1 MFTQKE
7 PKEPSI
13 YFCNICNFTC
23 SKKSNYNKHLNT
35 RKHDNV
41 YKCLQNN
48 SKKCQNYICN
58 NCNKKYKYR
67 QSLCRHKKICII
79 EESLNNNHENDN
91 NNNNNNNNDIDNEIN
106 TDNNTDINT
115 DNDIKNDIKND
126 TIINSLINENKEF
139 KCLIID
145 MIKSNNDLQNQMIE
159 ICKNSN
165 NSITHHNNNNNNINN
180 SNNKTFNLQVFLNED
195 CKDAMNLS
203 DFVNSLQLQLSDLDN
218 MGKLGYTE
226 GISKIIMTEMNEL
239 EQTKRPVHCSDI
251 KRETLYV
258 KDEDKW
264 EKEQPDHPK
273 LNKAIRK
280 IEQKNFGLMG
290 EWQAEHPTYME
301 STSEEN
307 NEFLKLISHTVNG
320 TPDNINK
327 VIKKIAKEVVINK

>member
-1 MFTQKE
+1 MITKNNAE
-7 PKEPSI
+7 NASI
-13 YFCNICNFTC
+13 FICEKCDFKC
-23 SKKSNYNKHLNT
+23 CKKSNYEKHLTT
-35 RKHDNV
+35 RKHQTDDNELHKKEQKMPKKHRCICGKEYNFRQGLYTHRKTCDYQENSDCSNESNTNEHDTKDDKIDFLIKENIDFKKIILDLVKNNSDFQKQALDMQSKMIDV
-41 YKCLQNN
+41 YKPGN
-48 SKKCQNYICN
+48 
-58 NCNKKYKYR
+58 
-67 QSLCRHKKICII
+67 
-79 EESLNNNHENDN
+79 
-91 NNNNNNNNDIDNEIN
+91 
-106 TDNNTDINT
+106 
-115 DNDIKNDIKND
+115 
-126 TIINSLINENKEF
+126 TIIS
-139 KCLIID
+139 
-145 MIKSNNDLQNQMIE
+145 Q
-159 ICKNSN
+159 
-165 NSITHHNNNNNNINN
+165 TN

-203 DFVNSLQLQLSDLDN
+203 EFVNSLQLQLSDLDN

-264 EKEQPDHPK
+264 EKEQPDYPK

-280 IEQKNFGLMG
+280 IEQKNFGLMS

-307 NEFLKLISHTVNG
+307 NEFLKLVAQTVNG

-327 VIKKIAKEVVINK
+327 VIKKIAKEVVIDK

>member
-1 MFTQKE
+1 METNLPLFSAN
-7 PKEPSI
+7 PYI
-13 YFCNICNFTC
+13 CNVCNIVC
-23 SKKSNYNKHLNT
+23 SKKNDWNRHLHTTKHKKKYGNIMETQNSALLSHDNSINLNNTIFNSINYNC
-35 RKHDNV
+35 
-41 YKCLQNN
+41 YKCNKQYFSN
-48 SKKCQNYICN
+48 SGLWKHKKKC
-58 NCNKKYKYR
+58 
-67 QSLCRHKKICII
+67 II
-79 EESLNNNHENDN
+79 VND
-91 NNNNNNNNDIDNEIN
+91 
-106 TDNNTDINT
+106 
-115 DNDIKNDIKND
+115 
-126 TIINSLINENKEF
+126 
-139 KCLIID
+139 
-145 MIKSNNDLQNQMIE
+145 IKSNNDIEIKSNNDIEIKSNNDINPNNEIKSNNDIKTLTKLVLELVKSNNELQNQMIE
-159 ICKNSN
+159 VCKNSN
-165 NSITHHNNNNNNINN
+165 SNSNNTNINTIN

-226 GISKIIMTEMNEL
+226 GISKIIISEMNDL

-290 EWQAEHPTYME
+290 EWQAEHPTYKE

-307 NEFLKLISHTVNG
+307 NEFIKLISQTVNG

-327 VIKKIAKEVVINK
+327 VIKKLAKEVIIDK

>member
-1 MFTQKE
+1 MNKNIPKKPQLFSCEKCNLTTNNKKDFKKHCMTTKHINNYSLEYLEQKK
-7 PKEPSI
+7 PKNP
-13 YFCNICNFTC
+13 FICKYCDKGYTA
-23 SKKSNYNKHLNT
+23 
-35 RKHDNV
+35 R
-41 YKCLQNN
+41 N
-48 SKKCQNYICN
+48 SLWYHEKKCVM
-58 NCNKKYKYR
+58 
-67 QSLCRHKKICII
+67 
-79 EESLNNNHENDN
+79 
-91 NNNNNNNNDIDNEIN
+91 IN
-106 TDNNTDINT
+106 TNIDDCINNELNEKTNILYLTNMVLEVVKNNTELL
-115 DNDIKNDIKND
+115 K
-126 TIINSLINENKEF
+126 
-139 KCLIID
+139 
-145 MIKSNNDLQNQMIE
+145 QNQELQKQMVE
-159 ICKNSN
+159 VCKNSN
-165 NSITHHNNNNNNINN
+165 STNINN
-180 SNNKTFNLQVFLNED
+180 NSHNKTFNLQVFLNED

-203 DFVNSLQLQLSDLDN
+203 EFVNSLQLQLSDLDN

-226 GISKIIMTEMNEL
+226 GISKIILTEMNDL

-307 NEFLKLISHTVNG
+307 NEFLKLISQTVNG

-327 VIKKIAKEVVINK
+327 VIKKIAKEVVITKE